1 MGEGP
6 LRCLDCQS
14 KFGPAVFD
22 LRCGVCGTLFRLKN
36 FLLSDKFPV
45 SARYIAE
52 GQLRNFYFHLQDVG
66 EKSIRGDFDTG
77 ADLSATAAPKVEES
91 APCTAPKAK
100 PVAPAPLGETSP
112 EPGASS
118 SARGAHRE
126 EEPEEKKVST
136 KESKSAKRERRREE
150 KREGRKSP
158 SKRKDKR
165 KSRSPERRASPVA
178 EVKEETDP
186 ELEREAREE
195 IEIEAR
201 RKRRD
206 RSRTPLER
214 RGGGARDGE
223 RVSPRRPRSPSGLP
237 PPRSPGHRWRGP
249 IPAARERRRGP
260 VAPEERR
267 PENKGRKKKRQQA
280 IFAEFK
286 AWRQQNRGWRY

>member
-1 MGEGP
+1 MSKQLLKLRSRP
-6 LRCLDCQS
+6 LV
-14 KFGPAVFD
+14 PHP
-22 LRCGVCGTLFRLKN
+22 RLSQWPQH
-36 FLLSDKFPV
+36 LWE
-45 SARYIAE
+45 RH
-52 GQLRNFYFHLQDVG
+52 LRNQAHQAVP
-66 EKSIRGDFDTG
+66 EKPIEKR
-77 ADLSATAAPKVEES
+77 
-91 APCTAPKAK
+91 
-100 PVAPAPLGETSP
+100 SP
-112 EPGASS
+112 RRKE
-118 SARGAHRE
+118 
-126 EEPEEKKVST
+126 ST

-165 KSRSPERRASPVA
+165 KSRSPERRVSPFA

-186 ELEREAREE
+186 EFEREAREE

-214 RGGGARDGE
+214 RGGGARDRE

-249 IPAARERRRGP
+249 IPAGRERRRGP
-260 VAPEERR
+260 IAPEERR